1 MTALPTPPEDTL
13 NHLGE
18 DPIVLGLKQLYDA
31 VLSEPV
37 PDDFL
42 GLLSQIDARLAEV
55 VAARGVSTGSVT
67 DELAPSAPMP
77 EPES

>member
-13 NHLGE
+13 NSLGE

-42 GLLSQIDARLAEV
+42 GLLSQIDVRLAEV
-55 VAARGVSTGSVT
+55 AAAQIS
-67 DELAPSAPMP
+67 LASQTPDSEAPNVPSP

>member
-1 MTALPTPPEDTL
+1 MTALPTPPEDIL

-31 VLSEPV
+31 VLSEPI

-42 GLLSQIDARLAEV
+42 GLLSQIDVRLAEV
-55 VAARGVSTGSVT
+55 AAVQSPSTRSTSDDETPGVP
-67 DELAPSAPMP
+67 LP

>member
-42 GLLSQIDARLAEV
+42 GLLSQIDVRLAEV
-55 VAARGVSTGSVT
+55 AAAQIP
-67 DELAPSAPMP
+67 LASATSDREAPNAPLP
-77 EPES
+77 EPGS

>member
-1 MTALPTPPEDTL
+1 MTALPTPPDETL
-13 NHLGE
+13 NNLGE

-42 GLLSQIDARLAEV
+42 GLLLQIDARLTE
-55 VAARGVSTGSVT
+55 VAADQGSSTISNSD
-67 DELAPSAPMP
+67 DETPSMPLP
-77 EPES
+77 EPGS

>member
-55 VAARGVSTGSVT
+55 AVVQI
-67 DELAPSAPMP
+67 PSASQTPDSKAPNAPLP